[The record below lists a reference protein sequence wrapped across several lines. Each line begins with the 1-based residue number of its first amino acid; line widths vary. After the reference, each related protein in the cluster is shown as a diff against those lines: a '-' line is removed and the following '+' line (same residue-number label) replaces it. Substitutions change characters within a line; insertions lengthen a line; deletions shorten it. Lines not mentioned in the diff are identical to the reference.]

1 MAFINANVNF
11 NGKKNNQVNCDRLG
25 DIDFSAWRHS
35 DSQPAPPAP
44 EPTTPTGDDDEPEKP
59 KPEPVNPPG
68 DGGQINHAEVACQLT
83 DRRLKLIK
91 CGGKNNPW
99 NDDHLDSLIDWMKPK
114 NGVSFKIYF
123 EHHLVVQMVIE
134 SLVPASRKTNSHHEP
149 TTRISSPR
157 FIC

>member
-1 MAFINANVNF
+1 MFAAFTLNIFTVNEMAFINTGVNF

-25 DIDFSAWRHS
+25 AIDFSAWRHS
-35 DSQPAPPAP
+35 DSVPTPPAP
-44 EPTTPTGDDDEPEKP
+44 EPTTPTGGDDEPEKP

-99 NDDHLDSLIDWMKPK
+99 DDSHLDSLIDWM
-114 NGVSFKIYF
+114 
-123 EHHLVVQMVIE
+123 
-134 SLVPASRKTNSHHEP
+134 
-149 TTRISSPR
+149 
-157 FIC
+157 

>member
-1 MAFINANVNF
+1 MLTNLKVIWGHFKSFIRFLVNEMAFVNGGVNF

-35 DSQPAPPAP
+35 DSQPAP
-44 EPTTPTGDDDEPEKP
+44 EPTEPPTGPDGEPEKP

-68 DGGQINHAEVACQLT
+68 DGGQINHAEVACQLA

-99 NDDHLDSLIDWMKPK
+99 TDDHLDSLIDWMEVK
-114 NGVSFKIYF
+114 NGVSKI
-123 EHHLVVQMVIE
+123 I
-134 SLVPASRKTNSHHEP
+134 
-149 TTRISSPR
+149 
-157 FIC
+157 